1 MNDLELFKNENN
13 FKNINSILISRS
25 NIFFNDNFMSVEM
38 FDYVN
43 RDLEKNINT
52 LKNYMIE
59 NDINYILV
67 LPHMLKI

>member
-1 MNDLELFKNENN
+1 
-13 FKNINSILISRS
+13 
-25 NIFFNDNFMSVEM
+25 MSVEM

-59 NDINYILV
+59 NDINYIFGPATYVKNLINNKCIKV
-67 LPHMLKI
+67 N